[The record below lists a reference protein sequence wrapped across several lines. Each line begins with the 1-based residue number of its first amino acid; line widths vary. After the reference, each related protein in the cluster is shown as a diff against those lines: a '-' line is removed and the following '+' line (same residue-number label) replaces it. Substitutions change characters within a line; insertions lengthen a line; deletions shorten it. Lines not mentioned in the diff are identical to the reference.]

1 MMNMINALF
10 NVMKMRGINIPNT
23 VNKNDPNAVLNY
35 LMQNGNISQEQY
47 ENARQESLRR
57 QQQFQNMNMFRN
69 NQNRY

>member
-1 MMNMINALF
+1 MNMINALF
-10 NVMKMRGINIPNT
+10 NIMKMRGINIPNT

-69 NQNRY
+69 NQNR

>member
-69 NQNRY
+69 NQNR